1 MTAPP
6 SPPLPFP
13 RRDRQS
19 HKGDVGRVL
28 LVGGSRGMGGAI
40 ALSAMAALR
49 TGSGLVSVLVPD
61 RCLETV
67 AGFDPCLMTLAAP
80 DTASGQFAP
89 ATAKRLLRYTQGVDA
104 IGIGPGMGTGPGSIL
119 VVRRLAQQQSIP
131 RVFDADAL
139 NILARDLQR
148 SRESGTAGSALSD
161 STTLAG
167 PAVLTPHPGELQRLT
182 GAAAKDRAAQIE
194 AAAELATRLAVV
206 VVLKGAQTL
215 VTDGHTRWFN
225 STGNP
230 GMATGGTGDCLT
242 GIITSLLGQRLAP
255 LAAAQ
260 LGTYL
265 HGLAGDLA
273 AEALG
278 EPGMTA
284 RDLLSHLPHAIRDT
298 VVQG

>member
-13 RRDRQS
+13 PRDRHG
-19 HKGDVGRVL
+19 HKGDFGRVL

-49 TGSGLVSVLVPD
+49 TGSGLVSVFLPD

-67 AGFDPCLMTLAAP
+67 ASFDPCLMTLPAA
-80 DTASGQFAP
+80 DTAKGEFAP
-89 ATAKRLLRYTQGVDA
+89 AAAQQVLQRIHGVNA
-104 IGIGPGMGTGPGSIL
+104 IGIGPGMGTGPGSVL
-119 VVRRLAQQQSIP
+119 VVRRLAQQSAVP

-139 NILARDLQR
+139 NILARDLQGHDPPAA
-148 SRESGTAGSALSD
+148 SRPAM
-161 STTLAG
+161 LAG

-182 GAAAKDRAAQIE
+182 GVSAKDRGRQIE

-206 VVLKGAQTL
+206 VVLKGAQSL

-225 STGNP
+225 TTGNP

-242 GIITSLLGQRLAP
+242 GIITSLLGQRLPP

-260 LGTYL
+260 LGTFL
-265 HGLAGDLA
+265 HGRAGDLA
-273 AEALG
+273 AETLG

-284 RDLLSHLPHAIRDT
+284 RDLLSHLPEAIRSIAK
-298 VVQG
+298 

>member
-13 RRDRQS
+13 PRDRQG
-19 HKGDVGRVL
+19 HKGDFGRVL

-49 TGSGLVSVLVPD
+49 TGSGLVSVFVPD

-89 ATAKRLLRYTQGVDA
+89 AAAKRVVQHLPGVNA
-104 IGIGPGMGTGPGSIL
+104 IGIGPGMGTGPGSVL
-119 VVRRLAQQQSIP
+119 VVRQLARQPAVP

-139 NILARDLQR
+139 NILARELQT
-148 SRESGTAGSALSD
+148 SEQKSPASAPI
-161 STTLAG
+161 AG

-182 GAAAKDRAAQIE
+182 GASAKDRPAQIE
-194 AAAELATRLAVV
+194 AAAELAKRLAVV
-206 VVLKGAQTL
+206 VVLKGAQSL
-215 VTDGHTRWFN
+215 VTDGQTRWFN

-273 AEALG
+273 AQALG

-284 RDLLSHLPHAIRDT
+284 RDLLSHLPHAIRSILK
-298 VVQG
+298 